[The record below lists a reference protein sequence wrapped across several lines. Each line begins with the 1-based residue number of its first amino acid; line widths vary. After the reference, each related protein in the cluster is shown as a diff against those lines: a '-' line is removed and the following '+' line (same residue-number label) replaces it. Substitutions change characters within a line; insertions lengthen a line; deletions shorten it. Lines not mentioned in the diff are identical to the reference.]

1 MGHHCRLL
9 NVDPIKRDFANYF
22 LTGFDHKMFQYV
34 TICDMHKNEYDIYNY
49 NVYIRMTDLERNKSR
64 TKVYKAL
71 NAIL

>member
-1 MGHHCRLL
+1 MGHHCPLS

-22 LTGFDHKMFQYV
+22 FTWFDHKMFQYV
-34 TICDMHKNEYDIYNY
+34 TICDMHKNEYDIYIY